1 MLRRL
6 SQPMVQCVGLL
17 PSRVHQPCIVPC
29 QCSKTTSLKSCR
41 KFCRRCW
48 KLPPGVLRGNP
59 SDSTDAP
66 ASKHVKASHGH
77 ETHAVQH
84 EVLAARHELSSS
96 EAHELW
102 QDFMKDGNHEALVAQ
117 FMQKRAQKEIPHS
130 RNEPWLQAQVDA
142 AKVKEW
148 NTLIDKQAVRL
159 VPKHKADWI
168 LKHQKHRIMGSRFV
182 IVKKAMEDV
191 IENGIIP
198 DPNNAE
204 HWKVKAR
211 FCLQGHLDPDLSQK
225 ASQGML
231 QSPTFSQIGRTVL
244 FQMMS
249 SHRWQLQLGDV
260 QGAFLEAGPIP
271 QQYRPLYT
279 WVPPGGIPGAE
290 DFQLIEVLGNCLW
303 SE

>member
-1 MLRRL
+1 MRRIAAKSGPSALYRPMPMQHDDFVEVMQEVLPQMLEAA
-6 SQPMVQCVGLL
+6 
-17 PSRVHQPCIVPC
+17 
-29 QCSKTTSLKSCR
+29 T
-41 KFCRRCW
+41 
-48 KLPPGVLRGNP
+48 RGTKRES

-102 QDFMKDGNHEALVAQ
+102 QDFMKDGNHEALIAQ

-191 IENGIIP
+191 IE
-198 DPNNAE
+198 
-204 HWKVKAR
+204 KVS
-211 FCLQGHLDPDLSQK
+211 FQILTTLS
-225 ASQGML
+225 
-231 QSPTFSQIGRTVL
+231 TGRSKHVFACRVT
-244 FQMMS
+244 
-249 SHRWQLQLGDV
+249 
-260 QGAFLEAGPIP
+260 
-271 QQYRPLYT
+271 
-279 WVPPGGIPGAE
+279 
-290 DFQLIEVLGNCLW
+290 
-303 SE
+303 